1 MLNDRRVYDGVS
13 VSRALQHHAM
23 RGLFREVPKVT
34 KCDPFARTWMSGRFA
49 IIAALGAAVLFGAS
63 TPFAKTLVGDVP
75 PMLLAGFLYWEA
87 EPVSG

>member
-1 MLNDRRVYDGVS
+1 
-13 VSRALQHHAM
+13 
-23 RGLFREVPKVT
+23 
-34 KCDPFARTWMSGRFA
+34 MSGRFA